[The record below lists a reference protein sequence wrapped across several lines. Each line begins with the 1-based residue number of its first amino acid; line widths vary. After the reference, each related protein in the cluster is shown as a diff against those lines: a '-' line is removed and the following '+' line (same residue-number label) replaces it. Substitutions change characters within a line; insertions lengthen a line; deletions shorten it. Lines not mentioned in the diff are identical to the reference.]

1 MRSTLAPTND
11 VVFKLLFGAPD
22 SRGILT
28 ALLTAVLEPPSP
40 IVVVEVLNPEI
51 PRELV
56 DDKGIALDL
65 HVRLAD
71 GRHLDVEMQTT
82 THRAFRARALYYWAR
97 TFGAQLERGE
107 SYRQLRPVVSVLL
120 LDYVDPTGAL
130 HSTFI
135 VADRC
140 THAPYSDHLELHLV
154 ELPRAL
160 RVDEPANQDA
170 TELLAWCRFFA
181 ATTDEEVEELIMSHP
196 DIASAQQKLE
206 ALSADPRAQ
215 ELARL
220 RHVAR
225 AFEQIEAAAVQ
236 EELAE
241 ARVKARAEGLAEGR
255 EEGRE
260 AGRVEGREAGREDG
274 RMLELRA
281 AILAIAHAFGLAVS
295 PAQREDLERLDHG
308 ALTALRDRLLSDRRW

>member
-82 THRAFRARALYYWAR
+82 PHRAFRARALYYWAR

-107 SYRQLRPVVSVLL
+107 SYRQLRPVISVLL

-170 TELLAWCRFFA
+170 TELLAWCRFFAAFA

-260 AGRVEGREAGREDG
+260 AGREDG

-281 AILAIAHAFGLAVS
+281 TILAIAHAFGLAVS